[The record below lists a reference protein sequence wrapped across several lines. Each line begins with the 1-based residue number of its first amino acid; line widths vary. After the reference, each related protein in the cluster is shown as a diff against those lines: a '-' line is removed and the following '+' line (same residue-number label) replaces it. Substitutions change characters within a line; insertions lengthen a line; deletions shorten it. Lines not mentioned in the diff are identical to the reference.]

1 MLLSSLVRPSKIP
14 LMPSINIYVPWPQSL
29 VHINKPTRVCI
40 YFFPSD
46 FSLCP
51 YFFLQIPFLVI
62 YNIMALSGA
71 DCVHQLP
78 AFVYGKRLKF
88 IYHSIKYLKYQK
100 MLSPPAN
107 LFKFPR
113 PHTHTH
119 RTPLILKLKS

>member
-1 MLLSSLVRPSKIP
+1 
-14 LMPSINIYVPWPQSL
+14 
-29 VHINKPTRVCI
+29 
-40 YFFPSD
+40 
-46 FSLCP
+46 
-51 YFFLQIPFLVI
+51 
-62 YNIMALSGA
+62 MALSGA

-113 PHTHTH
+113 PHTHTPH
-119 RTPLILKLKS
+119 TFNIEIEIINK